1 MQVGIIGG
9 TGQMG
14 NFFSRVFRQAGH
26 TVEVSGRK
34 TTVTKGDLARDSDL
48 LIISVPIHAT
58 IPVITEIIP
67 LLHPGQIICDLTSL
81 KSGPVGAMLSGEAEV
96 IGLHPM
102 FGPTAQTLQGQTI
115 IATPARCSEQN
126 QQKIFSVFT
135 EQGARVTITT
145 PEYHDRMMAVIQGL
159 THFKAL
165 VMADTM
171 RRLGIT
177 PEETEQ
183 FMSPIYRIETSVAGR
198 ILAQDPMLY
207 ADILCENPE
216 VPKVL
221 QACCTATQSLSEIIS
236 SGDTDA
242 FSRIFISD
250 REWFGDYC
258 TRSLEETDRLIATMV
273 QQ

>member
-14 NFFSRVFRQAGH
+14 SFFSRVFEQAGH
-26 TVEVSGRK
+26 QVRISGRK
-34 TTVTKGDLARDSDL
+34 TVLSPTDLAADCDL
-48 LIISVPIHAT
+48 IMISVPIHAT
-58 IPVITEIIP
+58 IPVIQEIVP
-67 LLHPGQIICDLTSL
+67 LLNSGQVLCDLTSL
-81 KSGPVGAMLSGEAEV
+81 KSDQVREMLKGRAEV

-102 FGPTAQTLQGQTI
+102 FGPTAKTLQGQTI
-115 IATPARCSEQN
+115 IATPARCSE
-126 QQKIFSVFT
+126 KKWEDLKEIFIS
-135 EQGARVTITT
+135 QGARVTVTT
-145 PEYHDRMMAVIQGL
+145 PEHHDRMMAVIQGL

-177 PEETEQ
+177 PEDTEP

-207 ADILCENPE
+207 ADILCDNPE
-216 VPKVL
+216 VSPVL
-221 QACCTATQSLSEIIS
+221 KTCCDAARSLSGIIES
-236 SGDTDA
+236 EDRDHFTRL
-242 FSRIFISD
+242 FLQD
-250 REWFGDYC
+250 REWFGEYC
-258 TRSLEETDRLIATMV
+258 AQSLEETDRLISVMV